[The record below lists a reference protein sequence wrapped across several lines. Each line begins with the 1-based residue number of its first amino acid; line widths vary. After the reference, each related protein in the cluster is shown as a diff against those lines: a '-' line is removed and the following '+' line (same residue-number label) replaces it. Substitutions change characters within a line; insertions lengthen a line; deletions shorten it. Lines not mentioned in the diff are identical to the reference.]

1 MKDYRKFLADTPER
15 EEAYAKFGDKVRD
28 ITEFLVDVLK
38 LPTSAYKAAPEVK
51 GKRVTWHDPCHLN
64 RHMGIQG
71 QPRQILKSIPD
82 IEYVEMPN
90 ADRCCGM
97 AGTFS
102 VYFYD
107 LSKQI
112 ADKKMDFI
120 DATGADIVVTDCPGC
135 EIQLI
140 DTTIRHQKPVKVMHI
155 MELLE

>member
-1 MKDYRKFLADTPER
+1 
-15 EEAYAKFGDKVRD
+15 
-28 ITEFLVDVLK
+28 
-38 LPTSAYKAAPEVK
+38 
-51 GKRVTWHDPCHLN
+51 
-64 RHMGIQG
+64 
-71 QPRQILKSIPD
+71 
-82 IEYVEMPN
+82 MPN

-112 ADKKMDFI
+112 ADKKMEGI
-120 DATGADIVVTDCPGC
+120 DAVGADIVVTDCPGC

-140 DTTIRHQKPVKVMHI
+140 DTTKRHGKPVKVMHI